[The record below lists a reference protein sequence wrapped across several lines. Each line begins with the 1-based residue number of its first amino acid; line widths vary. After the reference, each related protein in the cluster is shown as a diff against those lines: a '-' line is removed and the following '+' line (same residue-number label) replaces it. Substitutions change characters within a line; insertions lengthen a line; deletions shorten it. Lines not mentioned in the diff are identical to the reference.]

1 MTQSNRIS
9 PLRTHSRHLLV
20 GVGLAT
26 ATVLALLPPGLAD
39 KVRAPVTTALL
50 PAQRGLAV
58 VRCWG
63 SDAAEAVGNHF
74 TDTRTAAQREADN
87 RRLAEENRQLKAA
100 LETAEHQL
108 KLLAQRD
115 RPEPALLAARCVPA
129 RILGIAAQAYLAR
142 HHLIDA
148 GRSLDVEPGSPVL
161 QSATPLV
168 DCGTNAGVESGNV
181 LLAGSRVWGKIA
193 MTGPYTSTV
202 CPVTAPGYRDLVR
215 LAAPS
220 PDGHPLRF
228 GAKGIL
234 EGTGESLARLR
245 MVETTEPVAEGDL
258 VYSQAAQGFVE
269 LPLLCG
275 TVARVERPP
284 GAGYWEIWV
293 APAVETPPENPVILC
308 PQAQPA
314 EPTRSQDPLHAAR
327 SE

>member
-9 PLRTHSRHLLV
+9 PLGTSSRHVLV
-20 GVGLAT
+20 AVGLAL
-26 ATVLALLPPGLAD
+26 AAGLALLPPGLAD
-39 KVRAPVTTALL
+39 KVRVPVAAALL
-50 PAQRGLAV
+50 PAERGLAV
-58 VRCWG
+58 VRRWG
-63 SDAAEAVGNHF
+63 RDAAGGAGDYF
-74 TDTRTAAQREADN
+74 ADTTAAAKREADN
-87 RRLAEENRQLKAA
+87 RRFAEENRQLKAA
-100 LETAEHQL
+100 LKTAGHQL
-108 KLLAQRD
+108 SLMAQRE

-129 RILGIAAQAYLAR
+129 RILGIAAQAYLTR

-148 GRSLDVEPGSPVL
+148 GRSLGVEPGSPVL
-161 QSATPLV
+161 QPATPLV
-168 DCGTNAGVESGNV
+168 DRGTNAGVESGDV

-202 CPVTAPGYRDLVR
+202 CPVTEPGYRDLVR

-220 PDGHPLRF
+220 ADGHPLRF

-234 EGTGESLARLR
+234 EGTGQSLARLR

-275 TVARVERPP
+275 KVVRVERPP

-293 APAVETPPENPVILC
+293 APAVETPPEAPVILC
-308 PQAQPA
+308 PQA
-314 EPTRSQDPLHAAR
+314 SQR
-327 SE
+327 N

>member
-1 MTQSNRIS
+1 MTQSNRTAS
-9 PLRTHSRHLLV
+9 FRGRSRPLLV
-20 GVGLAT
+20 GVGLAL
-26 ATVLALLPPGLAD
+26 AAGLALLPPGLAD
-39 KVRAPVTTALL
+39 RVRAPVTAALL
-50 PAQRGLAV
+50 PAQRGLAIA
-58 VRCWG
+58 RRWIG
-63 SDAAEAVGNHF
+63 KAAGGAGDYI
-74 TDTRTAAQREADN
+74 TDRRTAAQREAAN

-100 LETAEHQL
+100 LETAGHQL
-108 KLLAQRD
+108 DLLAQRD
-115 RPEPALLAARCVPA
+115 RQEPALLAARCISA
-129 RILGIAAQAYLAR
+129 RILGVPAQAYLTR

-148 GRSLDVEPGSPVL
+148 GRSLDVEPGFPVL
-161 QSATPLV
+161 QPATALV
-168 DCGTNAGVESGNV
+168 DRGTAAGVESGNV

-202 CPVTAPGYRDLVR
+202 CPVTEPGYRDLVR

-220 PDGHPLRF
+220 ADGRPLRF

-234 EGTGESLARLR
+234 EGTGEPLARLR

-275 TVARVERPP
+275 TVVRVERPP

-293 APAVETPPENPVILC
+293 APAVETFPEAPVILC
-308 PQAQPA
+308 PQVQSAERVQPQA
-314 EPTRSQDPLHAAR
+314 PLHTAR